1 MIVRIVGINLPPK
14 KRIIIGLTYIFGI
27 GDSLA
32 AEILDKVNIDK
43 SKLVE
48 TLSSEEMDKLKKII
62 EANYRTGGELRRDI
76 VSNIKRL
83 KDIGCYRGT
92 RHTKRLPARGQRTKT
107 NSRTVRGNVRKTSGS
122 GRRPSSQ
129 KT

>member
-14 KRIIIGLTYIFGI
+14 KRIVIGLTYIFGI
-27 GDSLA
+27 GNSLA
-32 AEILDKVNIDK
+32 VEILDKVNINKD
-43 SKLVE
+43 KLVE

-62 EANYRTGGELRRDI
+62 EAHYRTGGELQRD
-76 VSNIKRL
+76 VTSNIKRL

-92 RHTKRLPARGQRTKT
+92 RHEKHLPSRGQRTKT
-107 NSRTVRGNVRKTSGS
+107 NSRTVRGNTRKTSGS
-122 GRRPSSQ
+122 GRRPSTQ